1 MLKENLM
8 TQTES
13 GFSIASIHEGVNS
26 LLFDLNGRLWEL
38 FEYAEQA
45 RQEAEKVLAEGA
57 VSVEAELRE
66 ALAALTETLS
76 KTNEIKGTLSK
87 QSFAVMGEIVVT
99 LGNQVNA
106 VIQALMK
113 TKA

>member
-1 MLKENLM
+1 M

-45 RQEAEKVLAEGA
+45 RQEAERVLAEGA
-57 VSVEAELRE
+57 ANVETELRQAFE
-66 ALAALTETLS
+66 ALTETLA
-76 KTNEIKGTLSK
+76 KAQEIKGSLAK
-87 QSFAVMGEIVVT
+87 QSFTVMGEMVIT
-99 LGNQVNA
+99 LGEQVNA

>member
-1 MLKENLM
+1 M
-8 TQTES
+8 TQTDS
-13 GFSIASIHEGVNS
+13 GFSITSIHEGVNAM
-26 LLFDLNGRLWEL
+26 LFDLNGRLWEL

-57 VSVEAELRE
+57 ASVEAELRQ
-66 ALAALTETLS
+66 ALAALTETLE
-76 KTNEIKGTLSK
+76 KTEAIKGTLSK
-87 QSFAVMGEIVVT
+87 QSFTVMGEIVVT

>member
-1 MLKENLM
+1 MQ
-8 TQTES
+8 QTES

-45 RQEAEKVLAEGA
+45 RQEAERVLAEGA
-57 VSVEAELRE
+57 ANVEAELRE
-66 ALAALTETLS
+66 ALAALTETLE

-87 QSFAVMGEIVVT
+87 QSFSVMGEIVVT

-106 VIQALMK
+106 VIQALIK
-113 TKA
+113 TKN

>member
-1 MLKENLM
+1 M
-8 TQTES
+8 TQSDS
-13 GFSIASIHEGVNS
+13 GFSISSIHEGVNS

-45 RQEAEKVLAEGA
+45 RQEAERVLAEGA
-57 VSVEAELRE
+57 ANVESELRQ
-66 ALAALTETLS
+66 ALAALTETLE
-76 KTNEIKGTLSK
+76 KAQEIKGTLSK
-87 QSFAVMGEIVVT
+87 QSFTVMGEIVVT
-99 LGNQVNA
+99 LGSQVNA

>member
-1 MLKENLM
+1 M

-13 GFSIASIHEGVNS
+13 GFSITSIHEGVNS
-26 LLFDLNGRLWEL
+26 LLFDLNGRIWEL
-38 FEYAEQA
+38 FEFAEQA

-57 VSVEAELRE
+57 ANVEAELRE
-66 ALAALTETLS
+66 ALAALTETLE
-76 KTNEIKGTLSK
+76 KAEEIKGTLSK
-87 QSFAVMGEIVVT
+87 QGFGIMGEMVVT

-106 VIQALMK
+106 VIQTLMK

>member
-1 MLKENLM
+1 M
-8 TQTES
+8 TQTET

-57 VSVEAELRE
+57 ANVETELRE
-66 ALAALTETLS
+66 ALAALSETLS
-76 KTNEIKGTLSK
+76 RSNEIKAHLTK
-87 QSFAVMGEIVVT
+87 QSFGVMGEMVVT

-106 VIQALMK
+106 VIQALIK
-113 TKA
+113 TKS